1 MSPIHNPVHGTV
13 SPGFEPVR
21 ATFEENFKRRG
32 ELGAGLCIWHRGAI
46 VVDLWGG
53 ITDRKSKAAWT
64 EDTLTLIFSSTKG
77 MVATALLML
86 ADRGLL
92 DYDAPV
98 AQYWPEFAQNG
109 KADITVRMLLNHRA
123 GLVGLDDPLT
133 IADFADRPEKVAAA
147 CESQAPHW
155 EPNTAQGYHG
165 VSYGPYAGELFRR
178 IAGES
183 VGTFFNREISGA
195 LGADV
200 WLGLPPELEPR
211 VATNYPATLKEKI
224 FKVLPKLIGHRGLE
238 GRVYR
243 QVVRRGSPA
252 QRAFANPAELG
263 ARGLGNY
270 NRSDVRRIELPWCNA
285 IGSARGLARIYQTLV
300 AGGTLD
306 GVRLM
311 APETITPVHQRQSWV
326 EMDQVLRKPMGFSQG
341 FVKEETRMFSPN
353 TEAFMHPGAGGS
365 LGMAD
370 PKAGIAMAYVMN
382 QMGHHVR
389 SPRALALCHSLYDC
403 LDRLN

>member
-1 MSPIHNPVHGTV
+1 MSPVQSTIHGTV

-32 ELGAGLCIWHRGAI
+32 ELGAGLCVWHRGAV

-53 ITDRKSKAAWT
+53 VVDKKKKVAWSA
-64 EDTLTLIFSSTKG
+64 DTLALIFSCTKG
-77 MVATALLML
+77 MAATALLML

-98 AQYWPEFAQNG
+98 AEYWPEFAQNG
-109 KADITVRMLLNHRA
+109 KADITVRALLNHRA
-123 GLVGLDDPLT
+123 GVVGLEDPLT
-133 IADFADRPEKVAAA
+133 LNDFANHPERVADVCAK
-147 CESQAPHW
+147 QAPLW
-155 EPNTAQGYHG
+155 APGTKQGYHG
-165 VSYGPYAGELFRR
+165 VSYGAYTAELFRR

-183 VGTFFNREISGA
+183 MGTFFNREVSGA

-200 WLGLPPELEPR
+200 YLGLPPDLEPR
-211 VATNYPATLKEKI
+211 VATNYPAGWGERLLKVI
-224 FKVLPKLIGHRGLE
+224 PKLIGHRGLE

-243 QVVRRGSPA
+243 QVARRGSPA
-252 QRAFANPAELG
+252 QIAFANPAELG
-263 ARGLGNY
+263 PRGLSNY
-270 NRSDVRRIELPWCNA
+270 NRSDVRRMELPWCNA
-285 IGSARGLARIYQTLV
+285 IASARGLARVYQALV

-311 APETITPVHQRQSWV
+311 APETIAPVHARQSWE

-341 FVKEETRMFSPN
+341 FVKEETRLFSPN
-353 TEAFMHPGAGGS
+353 TVAFMHPGAGGS

-370 PKAGIAMAYVMN
+370 PKAGIAMGYVMN
-382 QMGHHVR
+382 QMGHHIR
-389 SPRALALCHSLYDC
+389 SPRALALCHSLYGC
-403 LDRLN
+403 LDRLG